1 MITSLTRTL
10 IVLCWLT
17 HIGYAQEKKNMTL
30 LDHWFQDSL
39 VTNSTSVRYSGCWGF
54 DFEGSEYAVIGST
67 EGTHVFQIKDKKL
80 HPAGFVEGKYNSSMV
95 IHREFKTYKNYL
107 YSICDEGNSSLQIID
122 LSYLPDSIVLVADIQ
137 DSRIGRCHN
146 LFIDTTNDLL
156 FACLVTPIISGTPT
170 SVEPM
175 RVFSLADP
183 LDPQILW
190 TGPDDIPEVHDCYVR
205 DRKAI
210 LNCGTNGIRVY
221 DFTNASS
228 PSYINN
234 LTFYTDQG
242 YNHQG
247 WLSPDGDTYVFA
259 DETNGKKV
267 KRCSVDDAFNLQVT
281 GSFGTAFNEGSVPH
295 NIMISDTFAY
305 VAYYNEGVRIFD
317 LRDPVPHEVA
327 FYDTYPDENIFKM
340 NGAWGVYS
348 QYSNNQLIVSDRQY
362 GLFLLEFNSN
372 DFSAVT
378 SIAPF
383 TFYPNPSVT
392 GQSVTIRSTNDEISQ
407 FYTSIY
413 SADGRLVYEKEND
426 QSTIVHVPTDLS
438 VGSYFVRI
446 FYENYLGNTAMFI
459 GKVIIH

>member
-10 IVLCWLT
+10 ILLCWLA
-17 HIGYAQEKKNMTL
+17 HMGYAQEKKNMTL

-54 DFEGSEYAVIGST
+54 NFKGREYAVIGST

-80 HPAGFVEGKYNSSMV
+80 QSAGFIEGKYNSSMV

-122 LSYLPDSIVLVADIQ
+122 LTYLPDSIVLVTDIQ
-137 DSRIGRCHN
+137 DDRIGRCHN

-170 SVEPM
+170 SIEPM
-175 RVFSLADP
+175 RVFSLVDP
-183 LDPQILW
+183 LNPQILW

-205 DRKAI
+205 ERKAI
-210 LNCGTNGIRVY
+210 LNCGSNGIRVY
-221 DFTNASS
+221 DFTNPTS
-228 PSYINN
+228 PAYINN

-267 KRCSVDDAFNLQVT
+267 KRCSVDEAFNLQVT

-317 LRDPVPHEVA
+317 LRDPIPHEVA
-327 FYDTYPDENIFKM
+327 FYDTYPDETIFKM

-348 QYSNNQLIVSDRQY
+348 KYSNNQLIVSDRHY
-362 GLFLLEFNSN
+362 GLFLLEFNSSN
-372 DFSAVT
+372 FSAVT
-378 SIAPF
+378 SLDPF
-383 TFYPNPSVT
+383 SIYPNPSGT
-392 GQSVTIRSTNDEISQ
+392 GEQVTIRSNNDEISQ

-413 SADGRLVYEKEND
+413 TSDGRLVFEKENN
-426 QSTIVHVPTDLS
+426 QSTILHSPTELS
-438 VGSYFVRI
+438 VGSYFVQI
-446 FYENYLGNTAMFI
+446 FYENYLGNTALFT
-459 GKVIIH
+459 GKLIIH